1 MLASLRAAPTLCLSK
16 RRYRNGFCCRA
27 STLQSNANG
36 DRNSTNN
43 NGKNKKKIVV
53 VGSGWAGLGAAH
65 HLSKQVLHLLSVYVN
80 FDFEFSERGIG
91 GIFFFLFA
99 GI

>member
-65 HLSKQVLHLLSVYVN
+65 HLSKQVLYLLSVCM
-80 FDFEFSERGIG
+80 
-91 GIFFFLFA
+91 
-99 GI
+99 